1 MAKFFAQIFA
11 KSKPKTNIMFKK
23 DTVKAFSIVAI
34 ALSSVGLLLSTLAA
48 LYLKGG
54 TTTLVFAMGIISWSI
69 LLWASIIA
77 YKLCSSYKLY
87 DEEYKKV
94 GIRVYIIIVAFFLF
108 FFVGL
113 VLGLVIA
120 VILLGTL
127 WGLKRNYDEWDNNET
142 ISYEPASDETNANET
157 THIS

>member
-1 MAKFFAQIFA
+1 
-11 KSKPKTNIMFKK
+11 
-23 DTVKAFSIVAI
+23 VAI
-34 ALSSVGLLLSTLAA
+34 ALSSLGLLLSTLAA
-48 LYLKGG
+48 LYLKSG
-54 TTTLVFAMGIISWSI
+54 TTTLVFIMGIVSWSI

-77 YKLCSSYKLY
+77 CKLCSYYKLF

-94 GIRVYIIIVAFFLF
+94 GIRVYIIIIAFFLF

-113 VLGLVIA
+113 ILGLVIA

-142 ISYEPASDETNANET
+142 ISYEIPSDESDAHEPPN
-157 THIS
+157 IS